1 MAPITWLDKLE
12 QELDIDIDWMDS
24 DFLRS
29 YLPKIR
35 FHDQTSNQGFVDVQ
49 LDHPSNAQLIIDT
62 AREVKAEHE
71 DAASTNTLLKQHPL
85 WVAIYTRMSVLMAA
99 KNVDLIS
106 GRTLLQTLPSLAYDY
121 EATLAHAHLYAAEF
135 ARVGVSR
142 DRFCIKIPST
152 GPALN
157 AAKTLQTEG
166 IQTLGTAL
174 FGLAQA
180 IACSQARC
188 LSISPYYN
196 DVRVHTDRSVW
207 PETKDPAVEHPN
219 SPRILQILEAYR
231 RLYKETGQDQP
242 LMKNASFVNAEE
254 SMAAGEMGC
263 QSVTLFH
270 GIIEDLASRPY
281 DPESPT
287 RPGGKAAEGRPK
299 PEHHYRDRPDVND
312 RLKPLLEVDHLSK
325 ASAAPDYDALSK
337 VDYLADNGKALD
349 AAIKA
354 DTAAA
359 DRLDVAL
366 TLFITAENSSRAKVE
381 KALAAI

>member
-1 MAPITWLDKLE
+1 
-12 QELDIDIDWMDS
+12 MDP

-49 LDHPSNAQLIIDT
+49 LDHPSNAQLIVDT
-62 AREVKAEHE
+62 ARAVKAEHE

-85 WVAIYTRMSVLMAA
+85 WVAVYTRMSVLMAA
-99 KNVDLIS
+99 QNVELIA
-106 GRTLLQTLPSLAYDY
+106 GRTLLQTLPSLAYDC
-121 EATLAHAHLYAAEF
+121 EATLAHARLYAAEF
-135 ARVGVSR
+135 ARVGASR

-157 AAKTLQTEG
+157 AAKTLQAEG

-196 DVRVHTDRSVW
+196 GAYYLVYPVVYGTNFTDVRVHTDRTAW

-254 SMAAGEMGC
+254 AMAAGEMGC

-270 GIIEDLASRPY
+270 TIIEDLATRPY
-281 DPESPT
+281 DPASPS

-299 PEHHYRDRPDVND
+299 PEHHYRDRPDVSD
-312 RLKPLLEVDHLSK
+312 RLKPLLEVDHLSN

-354 DTAAA
+354 DAAA
-359 DRLDVAL
+359 AERLDVAL
-366 TLFITAENSSRAKVE
+366 TLFIAAENSSRAKVD
-381 KALAAI
+381 KALAAV